1 MKSTGLKISH
11 AMLTFEQKKRMDA
24 TIALSEYELE
34 RGKPMP
40 SKNHAIVQSN
50 LLFSIRQHFGSLYQ
64 VLPEINLDL
73 PIRERIPDLAI
84 YTNVDFTPGADELR
98 MKEPPLGVIEI
109 ISSQQS
115 ITELMEKRGEYF
127 NAGVQSYWL
136 VLPDLMSV
144 YVFYSL
150 DDFEVSVKKDILIDK
165 KLHIQLD
172 LSEIFI

>member
-1 MKSTGLKISH
+1 MFLY
-11 AMLTFEQKKRMDA
+11 LT
-24 TIALSEYELE
+24 
-34 RGKPMP
+34 
-40 SKNHAIVQSN
+40 N
-50 LLFSIRQHFGSLYQ
+50 
-64 VLPEINLDL
+64 
-73 PIRERIPDLAI
+73 
-84 YTNVDFTPGADELR
+84 TP
-98 MKEPPLGVIEI
+98 
-109 ISSQQS
+109 QQS

-150 DDFEVSVKKDILIDK
+150 DDFEVFVKKDILIDK